1 MLATRSNKK
10 LVILKQQILEENGQ
24 AAYVVKD
31 VTKKKDL
38 RQLVDIAVR
47 IYSATIDKFF
57 CCLSWIPKYAF
68 YRE

>member
-1 MLATRSNKK
+1 MEKSIAIQLARGTKVVLATRSKKK

-24 AAYVVKD
+24 AAYVVTD

-47 IYSATIDKFF
+47 IYSATIDK
-57 CCLSWIPKYAF
+57 
-68 YRE
+68 